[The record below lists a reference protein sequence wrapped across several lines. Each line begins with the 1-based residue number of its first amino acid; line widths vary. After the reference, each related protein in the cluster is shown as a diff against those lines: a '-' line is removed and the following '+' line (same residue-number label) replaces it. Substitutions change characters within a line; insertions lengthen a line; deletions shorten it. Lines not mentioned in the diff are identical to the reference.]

1 MTCPEYDSFAEFY
14 DSVVPYRERPDI
26 GFYLEEVAKA
36 DGPVLELGCGT
47 GRVLLP
53 IAREGTPIVGLDRS
67 GEMLA
72 ICRQKL
78 NQESSETRAHVTLL
92 HADMRAF
99 GLQKRFGLITVPFRA
114 FQHLLRVEDQLQA
127 LSEIRSH
134 LLPGGRLILD
144 LFNPALHFLVDAS
157 FAVHPV
163 VEPPFTQPDGSTVV
177 RSHRIVAR
185 DLHTQVQDVEMSYD
199 ITRVDG
205 TQSVRS
211 VRFKLRYLFRF
222 EVEHLLERSG
232 FRVEALYADYD
243 RKPYGSVYPGE
254 LIFVATGM

>member
-14 DSVVPYRERPDI
+14 DFVVPYRERPDL
-26 GFYLEEVAKA
+26 GFYLEEVAKTG
-36 DGPVLELGCGT
+36 GPVLELGCGT
-47 GRVLLP
+47 GRVLVP
-53 IAREGTPIVGLDRS
+53 IAREGTPIVGLDLS

-72 ICRQKL
+72 ICRRKL
-78 NQESSETRAHVTLL
+78 EQESSETSARASLMR
-92 HADMRAF
+92 ADMRTF
-99 GLQKRFGLITVPFRA
+99 GLQKRFALITVPFRA
-114 FQHLLRVEDQLQA
+114 FQHLLTVDDQRQA
-127 LSEIRSH
+127 LAEIRDH
-134 LLPGGRLILD
+134 LAPGGTMILD

-185 DLHTQVQDVEMSYD
+185 DLHMQIQQVEMNYD
-199 ITRVDG
+199 VTSADG
-205 TQSVRS
+205 TQMVRS

-254 LIFVATGM
+254 LIFVARRM